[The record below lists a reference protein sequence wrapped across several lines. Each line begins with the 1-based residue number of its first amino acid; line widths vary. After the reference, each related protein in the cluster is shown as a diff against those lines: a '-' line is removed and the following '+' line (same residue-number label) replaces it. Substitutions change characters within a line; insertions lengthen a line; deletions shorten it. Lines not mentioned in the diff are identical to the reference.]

1 MTFILISGKNDMGKT
16 AVCNRLHGMLD
27 QNGTFKLHDR
37 KSTSNVACPEDH
49 ITHYEKKD
57 KHIVV
62 NTASDGDKCM
72 LEFAKYLDGLV
83 AKGIEPEIIVTTI
96 REKDDGEDQMSR
108 MLALLEAIGNKT
120 PNLEA
125 HYTSNIMTK
134 PIHTPF
140 APSALSHNAFV
151 LHLEEQNVQNAP
163 NKVNAL
169 KPYWDDSA
177 DKIKY
182 AIDFILARP

>member
-1 MTFILISGKNDMGKT
+1 MTFILVSGKPGVGKT

-49 ITHYEKKD
+49 ITHYEKKN

-62 NTASDGDKCM
+62 NTASDGDRCM
-72 LEFAKYLDGLV
+72 LEFAKYLDSL
-83 AKGIEPEIIVTTI
+83 AKMPDIIVTTI
-96 REKDDGEDQMSR
+96 RETDDGEDQMSR
-108 MLALLEAIGNKT
+108 MLALLEAIGNNTK
-120 PNLEA
+120 NLEA
-125 HYTSNIMTK
+125 YYTSNIMTK
-134 PIHTPF
+134 PIPTPF

-151 LHLEEQNVQNAP
+151 LHLEDQNIQNVP

-169 KPYWDDSA
+169 KPYWDDNA
-177 DKIKY
+177 DKVKY
-182 AIDFILARP
+182 AIDFALARL

>member
-1 MTFILISGKNDMGKT
+1 MTFIIVSGKSDMGKT

-27 QNGTFKLHDR
+27 QNGTFMLHER
-37 KSTSNVACPEDH
+37 KPIKVACPEDH

-83 AKGIEPEIIVTTI
+83 AKDMRPDIIVTTI

-108 MLALLEAIGNKT
+108 MLALLEAIGNGT
-120 PNLEA
+120 QNLEA
-125 HYTSNIMTK
+125 YYTSDIMTK
-134 PIHTPF
+134 PIPTPF

-151 LHLEEQNVQNAP
+151 LHLEEQDIKDVDNEI
-163 NKVNAL
+163 KVL

-177 DKIKY
+177 DKLKY
-182 AIDFILARP
+182 AIDFALARP